1 MRQIGDSVLR
11 LRPLSTY
18 VLLLSCAT
26 PHKSYDA
33 RKCLYLKCIGRR
45 REARRRCLRCQA
57 AYNGSGL
64 PDRSLSPRRRLLSSP
79 GGGDPLR
86 KMTIT
91 SPKIRLI
98 KRSVNVPRDH
108 PGNCHS
114 TSSPRIPGVSRCSQT
129 SRRGMIERRVI
140 LNRPYVGVQVS
151 FGYLCQLLDV
161 QQTWKVFKRRV
172 SFLFH
177 RNIVALNATYRN
189 KESSPIEG

>member
-1 MRQIGDSVLR
+1 MRTYYAKHYETSENLCIRMRKIGDPVLR
-11 LRPLSTY
+11 VRSLSTY
-18 VLLLSCAT
+18 VLLLSRAT
-26 PHKSYDA
+26 PHKSHDA

-64 PDRSLSPRRRLLSSP
+64 PDRSLSPRRRLLSSS

-108 PGNCHS
+108 PGNCHFTSPPPDTRRIAMLSDISQRNDRATCNFKS
-114 TSSPRIPGVSRCSQT
+114 TIRECPSIVRI
-129 SRRGMIERRVI
+129 
-140 LNRPYVGVQVS
+140 LA
-151 FGYLCQLLDV
+151 CQLLDV
-161 QQTWKVFKRRV
+161 QQT
-172 SFLFH
+172 
-177 RNIVALNATYRN
+177 
-189 KESSPIEG
+189 